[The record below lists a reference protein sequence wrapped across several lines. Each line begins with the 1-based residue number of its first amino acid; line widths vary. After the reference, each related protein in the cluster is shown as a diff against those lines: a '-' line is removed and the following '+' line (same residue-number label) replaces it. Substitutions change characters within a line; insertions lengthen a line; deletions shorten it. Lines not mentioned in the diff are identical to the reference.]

1 MSAKLIWLSILQ
13 SFLLAAGQL
22 SLKLAMIRTP
32 KFSFTW
38 EIIKQYLLNYWF
50 LFTGIF
56 FTASTV
62 LWMHILKH
70 YPLSEAYPLTSL
82 AYVFGMIAG
91 VCIFNESSSAQK
103 WIGALLIIAGAF
115 LLTRK

>member
-13 SFLLAAGQL
+13 SLLLASGQL
-22 SLKLAMIRTP
+22 TLKLAMIRTP
-32 KFSFTW
+32 RFAFTW
-38 EIIKQYLLNYWF
+38 EIIKQFLLNYWF
-50 LFTGIF
+50 LFTGIL

-62 LWMHILKH
+62 LWMYILKH

-82 AYVFGMIAG
+82 AYVFGMLAG
-91 VCIFNESSSAQK
+91 VFIFNESSTLPK
-103 WIGALLIIAGAF
+103 WIGAVLIIAGAF